1 MLYVFYNVFRI
12 LGKSVKN
19 SEWSDSVEIKRD
31 FYLQKLIDRNNN
43 HLIKIVT
50 GIRRCGKSYLL
61 NHLFKNYLL
70 DSGVDDSH
78 IIMIALDDDENSDLL
93 DSKKLRQYI
102 NEKILDNDLY
112 YLLLDEIQLVSN
124 FEGLLNGLLRKENL
138 DIYVTGSN
146 SKFLSS
152 DIITEFRGRGEDIK
166 VYPLSYYEFMSV
178 YEGDKLDGWVEYI
191 TYGGLPLVVSMKTDE
206 RKANYLKEQ
215 QNNVYI
221 NDVIERNNI
230 KNDTEL
236 VTLVEI
242 ISSSIGS
249 LSNPKKLSDT
259 FKSVAGINIDP
270 KTISL
275 YLKYLEE
282 AFLIEKDSRYDV
294 KGKKYMS
301 TPYKF
306 YFTDLGLRNSF
317 INFRQHEETHI
328 MENVIY
334 LELKRRGFSVD
345 VGVVELKERK
355 ENEITY
361 KQLEVDFIAN
371 KGNNKIY
378 IQSAYAMQA
387 DEKIDQE
394 ERLNPQPGRAV
405 IETHNIIRSQENM
418 EAPARTRVEATT
430 TEEIE
435 ESKALDREIVEFL
448 SSEDAED
455 KGLLSAKIN
464 EWQERAE
471 NMEISPQ
478 ESSITL
484 LMSKK
489 KAWPGFGKYPCRAPN
504 CRVSL
509 GNPTARKKHEAQHS
523 LFCEEGTLITDNIL
537 ENITGKEIK
546 WYVRTD
552 ESEERTEMYCCNLM
566 RWICLQQSHRK
577 SDKCSGLK

>member
-1 MLYVFYNVFRI
+1 M
-12 LGKSVKN
+12 
-19 SEWSDSVEIKRD
+19 EIKRD
-31 FYLQKLIDRNNN
+31 YYLNKLIEAKEDG
-43 HLIKIVT
+43 LIKVVT
-50 GIRRCGKSYLL
+50 GIRRSGKSYLL
-61 NHLFKNYLL
+61 NNLFYKHLLNANVK
-70 DSGVDDSH
+70 DDH
-78 IIMIALDDDENSDLL
+78 IIKVALDDTYNDELL
-93 DSKKLRQYI
+93 NPKNLSKYI
-102 NEKILDNDLY
+102 KDKIIDNDTY
-112 YLLLDEIQLVSN
+112 YVILDEIQLVEN
-124 FEGLLNGLLRKENL
+124 FEGVLNGLLRILNI

-152 DIITEFRGRGEDIK
+152 DIITEFRGRGEEIK

-178 YEGDKLDGWVEYI
+178 YKGDKLDGWVEYI

-206 RKANYLKEQ
+206 RKANYLKQ
-215 QNNVYI
+215 QQKNVYI

-230 KNDTEL
+230 KNDAKL

-259 FKSVAGINIDP
+259 FKSSAGLNIDP

-282 AFLIEKDSRYDV
+282 AFIIEKASRYDV

-378 IQSAYAMQA
+378 IQSAYTMMAE
-387 DEKIDQE
+387 EKNNQE
-394 ERLNPQPGRAV
+394 ERPLLKIDDNFKK
-405 IETHNIIRSQENM
+405 IIIVKDYIK
-418 EAPARTRVEATT
+418 RTRNENGIITMS
-430 TEEIE
+430 IFDFL
-435 ESKALDREIVEFL
+435 LDQ
-448 SSEDAED
+448 
-455 KGLLSAKIN
+455 N
-464 EWQERAE
+464 
-471 NMEISPQ
+471 
-478 ESSITL
+478 
-484 LMSKK
+484 
-489 KAWPGFGKYPCRAPN
+489 
-504 CRVSL
+504 SL
-509 GNPTARKKHEAQHS
+509 
-523 LFCEEGTLITDNIL
+523 D
-537 ENITGKEIK
+537 
-546 WYVRTD
+546 Y
-552 ESEERTEMYCCNLM
+552 
-566 RWICLQQSHRK
+566 
-577 SDKCSGLK
+577 